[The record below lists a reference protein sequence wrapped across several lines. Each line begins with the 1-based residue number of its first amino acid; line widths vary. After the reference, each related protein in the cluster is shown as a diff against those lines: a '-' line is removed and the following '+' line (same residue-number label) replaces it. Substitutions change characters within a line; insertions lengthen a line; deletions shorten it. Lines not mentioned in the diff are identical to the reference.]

1 MGGAEGRDV
10 GIPRPAWLCWRFDGR
25 RRHDHRRRREPA
37 GARLALLDRP
47 WRWPAVRAQG
57 GEAAFHP
64 RANGPVAARSR
75 RDADW
80 RRPGRKPDGLPPPAR
95 SDRATRRDGCAAHAA
110 AVCSGDGG
118 DARARSLAGLAH
130 ERFFVVICEREIV
143 KQGRIFAAR
152 NMSSS
157 ITRTRRL
164 FFGGGVEHRD
174 ETAWL
179 GW

>member
-1 MGGAEGRDV
+1 MGGAQGRDA
-10 GIPRPAWLCWRFDGR
+10 GIPWSAWLCRRFDGR

-57 GEAAFHP
+57 GQAAFHP

-95 SDRATRRDGCAAHAA
+95 SDRATRRDGEGAAHAA

-118 DARARSLAGLAH
+118 DARARSLEGLAH
-130 ERFFVVICEREIV
+130 EQFFVVIRERIAVIGGFRWELAWS
-143 KQGRIFAAR
+143 R
-152 NMSSS
+152 
-157 ITRTRRL
+157 ITRNRHLTAADKEVRRQD
-164 FFGGGVEHRD
+164 G
-174 ETAWL
+174 
-179 GW
+179 